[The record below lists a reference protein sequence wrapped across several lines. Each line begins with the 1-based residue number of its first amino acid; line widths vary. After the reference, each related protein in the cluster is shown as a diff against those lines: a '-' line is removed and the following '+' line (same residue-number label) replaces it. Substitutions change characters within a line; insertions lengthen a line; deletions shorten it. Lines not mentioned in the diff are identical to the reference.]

1 MADSVKLT
9 VQLVDRVSGPSR
21 KAAAGL
27 DNINGGLKKVD
38 RTGAAVAAKVGAAF
52 AKMAAVIGT
61 VVVAAVAAAGRAMV
75 KAAAEAE
82 QFRFGLKAFL
92 GSGKKADAEMQA
104 LLRISDKLGIS
115 FKDTVSTFQS
125 FVSAGLSPKGAKD
138 MIKWRADLEAL
149 AGGVPSKMANVASAF
164 EQLESAIVSGKIE
177 ADAFKTV
184 LKGIPGADKLKVL
197 TRVAKLL
204 GKSGKDAAKFI
215 KEAGK
220 NMSKLP
226 VPETIKAFK
235 QLFLEG
241 ANAQKLGALAT
252 AKQLSTFS
260 GAFAAFKNRANNTLT
275 RIGIGIGPSLKSAF
289 LPALKAM
296 GAALGKVDI
305 AKVIGRIK
313 TGIEAA
319 APAIKAF
326 ASGLGKGLAKSIVI
340 ASKLAKA
347 FGKMF
352 GAFDAKSISMV
363 GQMIGATLAAV
374 GVMATAVA
382 VPIMAIV
389 KVFGSTV
396 AAIKSV
402 VQWFKTL
409 FTAPAQAIGAI
420 GSFFANLGA
429 SIAAAGASLGAAA
442 VGLGKRI
449 IAGIPA
455 GIKAG
460 ASAVVSSIVSV
471 AKSAIGAAEK
481 VLGIG
486 SPSKV
491 FGYFGEMSALG
502 FAKGMESVDAVPSL
516 QGSAQLAPGLGGGG
530 ATVNQTNVFE
540 TSVNE
545 AASAAATA
553 SEIKKQQLLQ
563 MAAAFE
569 RAALELGVGT
579 V

>member
-1 MADSVKLT
+1 MADSVQLT
-9 VQLVDRVSGPSR
+9 VELVDRVSGPSR

-27 DNINGGLKKVD
+27 RRIDGGLGKVQSS
-38 RTGAAVAAKVGAAF
+38 GVAAAAKVGAAF

-61 VVVAAVAAAGRAMV
+61 VVVAAVAMAGRAII
-75 KAAAEAE
+75 KAAAQTEK
-82 QFRFGLKAFL
+82 FRFALKAFL

-104 LLRISDKLGIS
+104 LLRISDKLGLS
-115 FKDTVSTFQS
+115 FNDTVSTFQS
-125 FVSAGLSPKGAKD
+125 FVSAGLTPKGAKE
-138 MIKWRADLEAL
+138 MVRWRADLDAL
-149 AGGVPSKMANVASAF
+149 AAGVPSKMASVASAF
-164 EQLESAIVSGKIE
+164 EQLEKSIVSGKIE
-177 ADAFKTV
+177 ADAFQTI

-204 GKSGKDAAKFI
+204 GKSGKDASQFI

-220 NMSKLP
+220 NMAKLP

-241 ANAQKLGALAT
+241 ANAQKLGATAT
-252 AKQLSTFS
+252 AKQMETFS
-260 GAFAAFKNRANNTLT
+260 GAFAAFKNKANNALMKL
-275 RIGIGIGPSLKSAF
+275 GIGIGPSLRKA
-289 LPALKAM
+289 LMPALKAM
-296 GAALGKVDI
+296 GAALGKVDF

-313 TGIEAA
+313 SGIDAA

-340 ASKLAKA
+340 ISKLAKG
-347 FGKMF
+347 FGKLA
-352 GAFDAKSISMV
+352 GAFDAKSMSAI
-363 GQMIGATLAAV
+363 GEMIGATFAAIGLFATGIVGAV
-374 GVMATAVA
+374 GL
-382 VPIMAIV
+382 IV
-389 KVFGSTV
+389 GAFGSVV
-396 AAIKSV
+396 AGIKSV

-409 FTAPAQAIGAI
+409 VASPMAAIGAI
-420 GSFFANLGA
+420 GSFFANIGT
-429 SIAAAGASLGAAA
+429 SIAAAVVSLGAAA
-442 VGLGKRI
+442 LGIGKSI
-449 IAGIPA
+449 VSGIVK
-455 GIKAG
+455 GISSG
-460 ASAVVSSIVSV
+460 ASSVVSSIVSV
-471 AKSAIGAAEK
+471 AKSAIGAATK

-491 FGYFGEMSALG
+491 FGYLGKMSALG
-502 FAKGMESVDAVPSL
+502 YAEGMQSVNAVPSL
-516 QGSAQLAPGLGGGG
+516 QGSVQLAPGLGGGG

-579 V
+579 I